1 MKLRDIAIALF
12 VLTAPVARS
21 ETLPVFVP
29 LSQTDLDDPQV
40 GYMHSSV
47 GMEGGTFFFGK
58 KGDPIEK
65 IKKVELDRFL
75 FYEDSKKEVLDG
87 FTPSDSVCFFSETK
101 TSWECFIHSSW
112 NDVLTNI
119 GQAYTKKLSTTYL
132 TDTLICK
139 DCKPIP
145 EAGLSRLC
153 SGYYQNYITGKEWK
167 DKTMPTYP
175 EVFNKDGNCI
185 YEKPWT
191 VSSKTIKT
199 DSFGLSGD
207 ALRKSIVL
215 QSTVNRCMIEEKI
228 LKKDD
233 AIIAMK
239 SGAKHTPELF
249 NPVIKILEN
258 GETKSLREQQDFG
271 IKKAGGCKNLIRLY
285 LSSTQNKDTKNML
298 DILEKSGFNDDLL
311 GRPKSYF
318 DKKERVVK
326 CKEPIQEFTLDYD
339 SNPTDKQVE
348 KLCSCV
354 WNKFPEGRW
363 ERKEMR
369 RMFKGEE
376 PNRYTKKMVG
386 RFGKAMKVCGLY
398 EL

>member
-1 MKLRDIAIALF
+1 MKLKDIAIALF
-12 VLTAPVARS
+12 FLIAPSARVES
-21 ETLPVFVP
+21 SPVVVP
-29 LSQTDLDDPQV
+29 LSQTDLLDPQE
-40 GYMHSSV
+40 GYLHAST
-47 GMEGGTFFFGK
+47 GMKEGTFFFGK
-58 KGDPIEK
+58 KGDPIDK
-65 IKKVELDRFL
+65 WRKVELDRFL
-75 FYEDSKKEVLDG
+75 LYEDSKKEVLKG
-87 FTPSDSVCFFSETK
+87 FTPSDAVCLFSK
-101 TSWECFIHSSW
+101 SSSSWMCTIHSSW
-112 NDVLTNI
+112 NDVRETFQQ
-119 GQAYTKKLSTTYL
+119 GFAKEPSSVHLS
-132 TDTLICK
+132 DTLICE
-139 DCKPIP
+139 DCDPLP
-145 EAGLSRLC
+145 EGGLERICPGL
-153 SGYYQNYITGKEWK
+153 YQNYLTGNKFE
-167 DKTMPTYP
+167 DKKIPTYP
-175 EVFNKDGNCI
+175 EFFTEDGNCI

-199 DSFGLSGD
+199 DSFELSGD
-207 ALRKSIVL
+207 ALRKSIVI
-215 QSTVNRCMIEEKI
+215 QSTVNKCMIEEKI

-239 SGAKHTPELF
+239 VGAKHTPELF

-258 GETKSLREQQDFG
+258 GATKSLREQQDFG

-285 LSSTQNKDTKNML
+285 LSSSQNKDVKNML

-376 PNRYTKKMVG
+376 PSWTTKTMLR
-386 RFGKAMKVCGLY
+386 RFGKAMKVCGAY